1 MWQKTTTATDFFVDH
16 DFNRF
21 TLYKLQ
27 QEISNHPKFSLLF
40 FKYFLLESIAL

>member
-16 DFNRF
+16 DFIA
-21 TLYKLQ
+21 LYKLQ